1 MKNYHQSIQ
10 IQKIDWN
17 DTYYINKLNFDN
29 KLNFFISNFIS
40 LGSSALEF
48 SAPVKINQV
57 YRLAIFQFISFL
69 NKIQIH

>member
-48 SAPVKINQV
+48 SAPV
-57 YRLAIFQFISFL
+57 
-69 NKIQIH
+69 